1 MPTDLRYGT
10 PREATTDA
18 DTIVLVGR
26 AERLR
31 QSDVRELAVGVSDT
45 IWNGLLD
52 AASNGDDGGS
62 ATTFVERGDSTVRVV
77 VAALPGPGTHYNS
90 PSRPH
95 AAADLVRGAIGKGK
109 TAVLI
114 VPSEASHGFALGC
127 AVARACPLYNR
138 KGSSPENSVAV
149 GFVGHDVDLDRVR
162 AAAKGIRVAGRLV
175 DMPTSELTTTAF
187 AAEARR
193 LVDDTPARCEQIQG
207 EELERRGFGG
217 LWNVGKTAEEKP
229 ALVIL
234 RYEPK
239 GATQHVAWVG
249 KGIVYD
255 TGGLSIKTRGNMAGM
270 KCDMGGA
277 AAVMGAFVAAM
288 EQKPNVAITALL
300 CLAENAVG
308 PSAYRPDDIIT
319 LYSGK
324 TVEINNTDAEGRLV
338 LGDGVAYAS
347 KHLSPDVIVDLATL
361 TGAQLIA
368 TGKRHASIVC
378 NDPELEAQAV
388 AAGRVTGDLVHPLPW
403 VPEFFRNE
411 FKSKIADLKNSVK
424 DRMNAQT
431 SCAGQFVAEHLVDYD
446 KKWLHID
453 LAGPAFIDER
463 GTGYGVA
470 LLMEL
475 FGV

>member
-1 MPTDLRYGT
+1 
-10 PREATTDA
+10 
-18 DTIVLVGR
+18 
-26 AERLR
+26 
-31 QSDVRELAVGVSDT
+31 
-45 IWNGLLD
+45 
-52 AASNGDDGGS
+52 
-62 ATTFVERGDSTVRVV
+62 
-77 VAALPGPGTHYNS
+77 
-90 PSRPH
+90 
-95 AAADLVRGAIGKGK
+95 
-109 TAVLI
+109 
-114 VPSEASHGFALGC
+114 
-127 AVARACPLYNR
+127 
-138 KGSSPENSVAV
+138 
-149 GFVGHDVDLDRVR
+149 
-162 AAAKGIRVAGRLV
+162 
-175 DMPTSELTTTAF
+175 
-187 AAEARR
+187 
-193 LVDDTPARCEQIQG
+193 
-207 EELERRGFGG
+207 
-217 LWNVGKTAEEKP
+217 
-229 ALVIL
+229 
-234 RYEPK
+234 
-239 GATQHVAWVG
+239 
-249 KGIVYD
+249 
-255 TGGLSIKTRGNMAGM
+255 GNMAGM

>member
-1 MPTDLRYGT
+1 R
-10 PREATTDA
+10 
-18 DTIVLVGR
+18 
-26 AERLR
+26 
-31 QSDVRELAVGVSDT
+31 
-45 IWNGLLD
+45 
-52 AASNGDDGGS
+52 
-62 ATTFVERGDSTVRVV
+62 F
-77 VAALPGPGTHYNS
+77 
-90 PSRPH
+90 
-95 AAADLVRGAIGKGK
+95 
-109 TAVLI
+109 
-114 VPSEASHGFALGC
+114 
-127 AVARACPLYNR
+127 
-138 KGSSPENSVAV
+138 
-149 GFVGHDVDLDRVR
+149 
-162 AAAKGIRVAGRLV
+162 
-175 DMPTSELTTTAF
+175 
-187 AAEARR
+187 
-193 LVDDTPARCEQIQG
+193 EQIQG

-378 NDPELEAQAV
+378 NDPELEAQ
-388 AAGRVTGDLVHPLPW
+388 
-403 VPEFFRNE
+403 
-411 FKSKIADLKNSVK
+411 
-424 DRMNAQT
+424 
-431 SCAGQFVAEHLVDYD
+431 
-446 KKWLHID
+446 
-453 LAGPAFIDER
+453 
-463 GTGYGVA
+463 
-470 LLMEL
+470 
-475 FGV
+475 